1 MILLTFEEA
10 GDGFVTVVVV
20 VAGHFVVVVVVVFV
34 EDGFGLN
41 NSARG
46 SFLGKSVSRKK
57 GTRKHERKNENA
69 KELATTFERFNEF
82 DTPSF
87 D

>member
-57 GTRKHERKNENA
+57 GTRKHERKNEIE
-69 KELATTFERFNEF
+69 KT
-82 DTPSF
+82 
-87 D
+87 

>member
-1 MILLTFEEA
+1 MILLALEEA
-10 GDGFVTVVVV
+10 GDGFVIVVVV
-20 VAGHFVVVVVVVFV
+20 VAGHFVFVVVVVFV
-34 EDGFGLN
+34 DEIVGLN

-82 DTPSF
+82 NTPSF